1 MGLLVPED
9 FPMSLLAND
18 EERVVV
24 RALCDRLTDGWLV
37 IPDVGLTGQPDRQ
50 MDMVIAHAHEGIA
63 VIEVKGHRVSISGGL
78 WCSHGRP
85 LDPQPLA
92 QARENAYELRRRL
105 RRCSQELAHVQVEY
119 AVAFPNSFRVV
130 GDLPP
135 DADPSQ
141 VLLTGDLETP
151 QDAIDRLMD
160 RRFGGQRIGAAG
172 IEALVKYLRP
182 DAELRWDPEARAR
195 LARIRLE
202 MICADQVRAL
212 EELDANRKVVVTGAA
227 GTGKTRLAMAWA
239 RRALARN
246 ERVLLTCYNDPLGD
260 DMRSRL
266 RDDRDLVVGSFFDV
280 ALAMEGLPP
289 LEVPVDADRNF
300 WDTVAIGHMHSHWR
314 DVTESFDTIVIDE
327 AQDFSPTWITHLT
340 QLLGPLG
347 PRRML
352 MVADEAQ
359 SLYPR
364 GFTLP
369 SVDDGWTRCKLVNN
383 CRNTFDIASM
393 LCRRLGGAPAPVGG
407 PESVGVEWVEADE
420 TEAVVKS
427 VGDQIDRIEGEGHEP
442 PRVLV
447 ATFSTQLRDRLRAAY
462 AFVPWERG
470 ESDAII
476 CENVHRVKGLEFD
489 YVILAAT
496 AADAVTDAL
505 LYVGV
510 SRAIAGL
517 TVVGPRAIAERLGLG
532 RPASHPR
539 I

>member
-1 MGLLVPED
+1 
-9 FPMSLLAND
+9 
-18 EERVVV
+18 
-24 RALCDRLTDGWLV
+24 
-37 IPDVGLTGQPDRQ
+37 
-50 MDMVIAHAHEGIA
+50 
-63 VIEVKGHRVSISGGL
+63 
-78 WCSHGRP
+78 
-85 LDPQPLA
+85 
-92 QARENAYELRRRL
+92 
-105 RRCSQELAHVQVEY
+105 
-119 AVAFPNSFRVV
+119 
-130 GDLPP
+130 
-135 DADPSQ
+135 
-141 VLLTGDLETP
+141 VLHSGDLETP
-151 QDAIDRLMD
+151 QDAIDRLMN
-160 RRFGGQRIGAAG
+160 RRFGNQRIGAAG
-172 IEALVKYLRP
+172 IEALVELLRP

-195 LARIRLE
+195 LARTRLE
-202 MICADQVRAL
+202 QICANQVRAL

-266 RDDRDLVVGSFFDV
+266 PDDGDLVVGSFFDV

-289 LEVPVDADRNF
+289 LEVPDNADRTF
-300 WDTVAIGHMHSHWR
+300 WDTIAIGHLHSHWR
-314 DVTESFDTIVIDE
+314 DVTERFDTIVIDE
-327 AQDFSPTWITHLT
+327 AQDFSPAWIAQLA
-340 QLLGPLG
+340 QLLEPLG

-393 LCRRLGGAPAPVGG
+393 LCRQLGGAPAPVGG
-407 PESVGVEWVEADE
+407 PESVGVAWVEADE
-420 TEAVVKS
+420 TEAVVQK
-427 VGDQIDRIEGEGHEP
+427 VGEQIDRIEGEGHEP

-447 ATFSTQLRDRLRAAY
+447 ATFSTQMRNRLRAAY
-462 AFVPWERG
+462 AFVPWEG
-470 ESDAII
+470 GQSTAII

-489 YVILAAT
+489 YVILAAS

-517 TVVGPRAIAERLGLG
+517 TVVGPRAIAERLGLEH
-532 RPASHPR
+532 RSSVPPVPAT
-539 I
+539 